1 MSKCHAAIAVTC
13 ALLAALASS
22 CVPSRSAYYR
32 GLEYQRTGAYER
44 WEHEKT
50 EEERRPR
57 LKGELGLEGAVE
69 FALGHNTQLRAML
82 QKKDQARG
90 RIVEAYSETL
100 PSADLTAG
108 YARLDQV
115 MNIDLGVQ
123 SFQIGDRDNYRYQVE
138 FTQPIYKGGLMH
150 IARRAARV
158 FSYMSDEQVRGTVGQ
173 VVFDVAKA
181 YYDAV
186 LADRMIKVQEAAL
199 EATKAHLED
208 VRSRK
213 KHGTATEY
221 DVLRTRVD
229 MSNIRAD
236 LIRQRNQKEQAVT
249 RLLKAMGASQRSDVK
264 LAGGLDYQPTDTGFE
279 EAVRRAFKN
288 RPDIYA
294 AELGVDLQ
302 KAALDRAWT
311 RFYPRLNAYFW
322 HLWAKPDPAQASQ
335 IEWGRDWETGLAL
348 KWPLFD
354 GLAREGQIIQQRAL
368 LRQRR
373 IELTDAEE
381 TAITQVRNA
390 LVKLENAR
398 ELVESQKLNLQ
409 RADRARSLVQ
419 AGYREGVNTQVEVLD
434 ATAALREARG
444 LYYQALHEHI
454 TAVLQLKQAT
464 GQLSP
469 APGTQDVP
477 EDAERVGGLSAPRE
491 NGQQSGAKEG
501 PETTT
506 SSGDTPE

>member
-1 MSKCHAAIAVTC
+1 MNRRAAILAVVC
-13 ALLAALASS
+13 IGLAALASG

-32 GLEYQRTGAYER
+32 DLETERSGAYQRWER
-44 WEHEKT
+44 EKA
-50 EEERRPR
+50 EKERRPR
-57 LKGELGLEGAVE
+57 LDGKLGLEGAVE
-69 FALGHNTQLRAML
+69 FALGHNTQLQAML
-82 QKKDQARG
+82 QKKEQARG

-100 PSADLTAG
+100 PSVDLSAG
-108 YARLDQV
+108 YTRLNSV
-115 MNIDLGVQ
+115 RTIDLGVE
-123 SFQIGDRDNYRYQVE
+123 SFQIGDKDNYSYQVE
-138 FTQPIYKGGLMH
+138 VTQPIYKGGLMY

-158 FSYMSDEQVRGTVGQ
+158 FSYLSDEQVRGTVGE
-173 VVFDVAKA
+173 VVFNVAQA

-186 LADRMIKVQEAAL
+186 LADRMIEVQQAAL

-208 VRSRK
+208 VKSRK

-236 LIRQRNQKEQAVT
+236 LIRQRNRKDQAVT
-249 RLLKAMGASQRSDVK
+249 RLLKAMGASQRSDVE
-264 LAGGLDYQPTDTGFE
+264 LSGGLNYQPTDIGFQ
-279 EAVRRAFKN
+279 EAVKKAFQN

-294 AELGVDLQ
+294 AELNVDLQ
-302 KAALDRAWT
+302 KAALDRAYT
-311 RFYPRLNAYFW
+311 RYYPRLNTYFW
-322 HLWAKPDPAQASQ
+322 HLWAKPDPEQISN
-335 IEWGRDWETGLAL
+335 IEWDTDWEAGLAL
-348 KWPLFD
+348 TWPLFD
-354 GLAREGQIIQQRAL
+354 GLAREGQVIQERAL

-381 TAITQVRNA
+381 SAITQVRNA
-390 LVKLENAR
+390 MLKLENAR

-409 RADRARSLVQ
+409 RADRARELVQ
-419 AGYREGVNTQVEVLD
+419 AGYREGVNREVEVLD

-469 APGTQDVP
+469 SPGTQEVP
-477 EDAERVGGLSAPRE
+477 EDAERVGGLSAPQE
-491 NGQQSGAKEG
+491 LGATPDGE
-501 PETTT
+501 EESDTTT
-506 SSGDTPE
+506 SNGDSSE